1 MADLSP
7 REIKFVAAYVR
18 TSNAEDAARQAGYS
32 PAYARKNA
40 YRLMRRPEIKKAV
53 DTMRNEVRTTA
64 KLSVTDYMNKLE
76 EALRLATEAKQHSA
90 CAKLLELQ
98 GKVAGLLV
106 DRLAVEHETLDLFE
120 ATQRAINYRAFGSI
134 HAPRVIDATHREVP
148 PAAQEV
154 DPLS

>member
-7 REIKFVAAYVR
+7 REIKFVAGYVR
-18 TSNAEDAARQAGYS
+18 TSNAEEAARQAGYS
-32 PAYARKNA
+32 PAYARKNS

-64 KLSVTDYMNKLE
+64 KLSLVEYMDKLE

-90 CAKLLELQ
+90 AAKLLELQ

-106 DRLAVEHETLDLFE
+106 DRLAVEHESLDL
-120 ATQRAINYRAFGSI
+120 ADAVQRAVNYRAYGSVV
-134 HAPRVIDATHREVP
+134 APRVIDTTHREVAP
-148 PAAQEV
+148 DTGT
-154 DPLS
+154 DPMS